1 MISEENQDFCNAVL
15 RRNSGFLPSCA
26 RRNHEIVQDFSEK
39 NIRTSAELA
48 TKKSYSSYIKNSKY
62 SVEVYVLE

>member
-1 MISEENQDFCNAVL
+1 MISEENQDFCNAAL

-39 NIRTSAELA
+39 RIQNFCRASDEEVLPFLHKEL
-48 TKKSYSSYIKNSKY
+48 K
-62 SVEVYVLE
+62 VQC